1 MYKGQKSV
9 RGGIQ
14 DFLCPFTDMYITQGS
29 NSAWSHKG
37 IMAND
42 VRGLESG
49 VRYPYY
55 APCDIKCLKV
65 YPDYGH

>member
-29 NSAWSHKG
+29 NMGTHVKTVFG
-37 IMAND
+37 I
-42 VRGLESG
+42 
-49 VRYPYY
+49 
-55 APCDIKCLKV
+55 
-65 YPDYGH
+65 